1 MWSQQY
7 LLDLKDDEKIEF
19 VTKIDFN
26 NLHRLPQKIFNK
38 TDQYNNFYEEQ
49 IYEDVKG
56 FEPLRIIFKRI
67 ITIQDCWVYN
77 LNNA

>member
-7 LLDLKDDEKIEF
+7 WLDLKDDEKIEF

-26 NLHRLPQKIFNK
+26 NLHRLPQKILNK
-38 TDQYNNFYEEQ
+38 TDQYNDFYEEQ

-67 ITIQDCWVYN
+67 ITIKDCWVYN

>member
-26 NLHRLPQKIFNK
+26 NLHRLPQNMLNK

-67 ITIQDCWVYN
+67 ITIHDC
-77 LNNA
+77 

>member
-26 NLHRLPQKIFNK
+26 NLHRLPQKILNK

-67 ITIQDCWVYN
+67 ITIKDCCVYN